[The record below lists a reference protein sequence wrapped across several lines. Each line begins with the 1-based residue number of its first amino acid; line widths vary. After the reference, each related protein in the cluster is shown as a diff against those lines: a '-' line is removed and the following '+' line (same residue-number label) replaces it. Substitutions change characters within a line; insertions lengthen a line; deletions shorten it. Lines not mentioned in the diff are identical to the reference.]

1 MARIPKG
8 VGFVLPAVLLMI
20 IFFLIPLV
28 SVLVSS
34 FQKYEI
40 LGANSWT
47 GLKNYRMVLVSKEF
61 WRALW
66 NTLVYTIIVT
76 PLIILP
82 AILLAVTLKHGTIG
96 VKFLRAIYFIPYTI
110 SFVAASYIW
119 SWIYNDTYG
128 VLNYLLHIAGIL
140 DRQVNWLG
148 NTWSARIMISLMIS
162 WKTMGFPILILLA
175 GLSSINK
182 EVYEASAIDGA
193 GRSRVF
199 FSITLPLLRPTIF
212 LVLVMSVAGSFKA
225 FDHFFIMTSGGP
237 MRTTETIVMYINK
250 VAFENYEMG
259 QGSAIS
265 VLFLF
270 LLLFVS
276 YQQIRLGEYDRE

>member
-1 MARIPKG
+1 
-8 VGFVLPAVLLMI
+8 
-20 IFFLIPLV
+20 
-28 SVLVSS
+28 
-34 FQKYEI
+34 
-40 LGANSWT
+40 
-47 GLKNYRMVLVSKEF
+47 
-61 WRALW
+61 
-66 NTLVYTIIVT
+66 
-76 PLIILP
+76 
-82 AILLAVTLKHGTIG
+82 
-96 VKFLRAIYFIPYTI
+96 
-110 SFVAASYIW
+110 
-119 SWIYNDTYG
+119 
-128 VLNYLLHIAGIL
+128 
-140 DRQVNWLG
+140 
-148 NTWSARIMISLMIS
+148 
-162 WKTMGFPILILLA
+162 MGFPILILLA
-175 GLSSINK
+175 GLSSISK

-193 GRSRVF
+193 GRFRVF